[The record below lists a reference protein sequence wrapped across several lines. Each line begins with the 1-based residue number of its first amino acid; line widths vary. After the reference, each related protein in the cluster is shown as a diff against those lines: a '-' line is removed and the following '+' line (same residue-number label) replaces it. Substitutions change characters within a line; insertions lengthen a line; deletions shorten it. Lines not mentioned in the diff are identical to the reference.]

1 MKIHREHLDPLAPVR
16 GIFWVALV
24 AALVLLVLSYFP
36 WQRL

>member
-24 AALVLLVLSYFP
+24 TALVALVLAYWPF
-36 WQRL
+36 